1 MGLSQELRSSVGLLW
16 ENTVTH
22 PFVIELGEG
31 SLPREK
37 FNLPKIPPE
46 GRL

>member
-1 MGLSQELRSSVGLLW
+1 MWDPLW

-31 SLPREK
+31 SLPQEK
-37 FNLPKIPPE
+37 FNLPKITT
-46 GRL
+46 GG